1 MWPMNK
7 LAALAMPYGISLSTE
22 MEKQFSQY
30 CELLLRR
37 NRESN
42 LTAITTEEDVDS
54 KHFLDSLLLLAAT
67 AIPENVNLLD
77 VGTGAG
83 FPAIPLKIARPDL
96 NITLLDSLTKR
107 IHFLQELSGI
117 LGQENLI
124 LHGRA
129 EEYARMEEYRENYA
143 MVTARAVA
151 NLRILLEYCLPF
163 VRLGGV
169 FLAMKGAAAG
179 EELAQ
184 AAQSL
189 ALLGGEVEDNHAYNL
204 PDGSTRHILVI
215 RKISQTPPKYPR
227 KAAKITKSPL

>member
-1 MWPMNK
+1 MWPMNN
-7 LAALAMPYGISLSTE
+7 LATLAMSYGISLSAE
-22 MEKQFSQY
+22 MEEQFSQY
-30 CELLLRR
+30 RDLLLRR

-42 LTAITTEEDVDS
+42 LTAITAEEDVNIR
-54 KHFLDSLLLLAAT
+54 HFLDSLLLLTAT
-67 AIPENVNLLD
+67 DIPENISLLD

-83 FPAIPLKIARPDL
+83 FPAIPLKIARPDI

-107 IHFLQELSGI
+107 IHFLQELSEL
-117 LGQENLI
+117 LGQENLF

-129 EEYARMEEYRENYA
+129 EEYARMEDYRESYDI
-143 MVTARAVA
+143 VTARAVA
-151 NLRILLEYCLPF
+151 NLRMLLEYCLPF

-169 FLAMKGAAAG
+169 FLAMKGVAAG
-179 EELAQ
+179 EELA
-184 AAQSL
+184 ASAQSL
-189 ALLGGEVEDNHAYNL
+189 SLMGGELEDNRLYTL